1 MNLYTVSVAVT
12 VSIPVPVFAE
22 DGSSAVEAAEEL
34 ALGYLPEE
42 LRGFAEVIG
51 GAQVIVED

>member
-1 MNLYTVSVAVT
+1 MNLFTVAVAVT
-12 VSIPVPVFAE
+12 ITVPVPVFAE

-34 ALGYLPEE
+34 ALDYLPEE

-51 GAQVIVED
+51 GAQVIVEE